1 MNSNR
6 TPPVANSQAANP
18 INVGL
23 ELQKLRLRQTRT
35 IEAIADALKLTTDM
49 VNHLENNNFD
59 KLPNKVFVRG
69 YIRNYL
75 NLLDVPKDRA
85 DDLIAQFNS
94 YTSNSTEVQASHRAA
109 AEHEQRRQDL
119 AHRRIK
125 LMGGEQRY
133 KIDSQGARWKIWL
146 ALAAIAALVAI
157 GWLLFIQ
164 PASQNANVS
173 GANSQVNLLSGI
185 DSATSPIETS
195 ISVEVRDSA
204 VMADQAPEADAAV
217 AVAIP
222 LSTSEIVIDNSA
234 SELEVDREAVTT
246 NPAPAAPAVNASN
259 GASSERVEQLEPNV
273 LLPMGSMPETAQIL
287 QPEPA
292 LRLALSFTEQSWI
305 EIRDSSGEVLVDG
318 LYGIEDALNVDAI
331 APVSFHLGN
340 SSATSVVY
348 QGRELD
354 YSAFMNRNVARFTL
368 AADGSLARDF

>member
-6 TPPVANSQAANP
+6 TPPAANSQSANS

-23 ELQKLRLRQTRT
+23 ELQRLRLRQTRT
-35 IEAIADALKLTTDM
+35 IEAIAEALKLTTDM

-85 DDLIAQFNS
+85 DDLIAQFNH
-94 YTSNSTEVQASHRAA
+94 YTSHSVEAQAGHRSATEQ
-109 AEHEQRRQDL
+109 EHRRQDL

-133 KIDSQGARWKIWL
+133 KIDAQGARWKIWL
-146 ALAAIAALVAI
+146 ALAAITSLVVV

-164 PASQNANVS
+164 PAAQSTSAS

-185 DSATSPIETS
+185 DSAAGPAETGNSLAIGDNDANTNSPPNAEL
-195 ISVEVRDSA
+195 
-204 VMADQAPEADAAV
+204 

-222 LSTSEIVIDNSA
+222 LATNELIIDNSI
-234 SELEVDREAVTT
+234 SEIEITPEAVTT
-246 NPAPAAPAVNASN
+246 NPAPVTTAVNVDDDAN
-259 GASSERVEQLEPNV
+259 SERVEQPEPNV

-292 LRLALSFTEQSWI
+292 LRLVLNFSEQSWI
-305 EIRDSSGEVLVDG
+305 EIRDGSGEVLVDG
-318 LYGIEDALNVDAI
+318 LYGSEDGLNIEAI

-340 SSATSVVY
+340 SAATSVIY

-354 YSAFMNRNVARFTL
+354 YSAFINRNVARFTL
-368 AADGSLARDF
+368 AADGGLARAF

>member
-6 TPPVANSQAANP
+6 TPPIASSQAANP
-18 INVGL
+18 VNVGL

-75 NLLDVPKDRA
+75 NLLDVPKARA

-94 YTSNSTEVQASHRAA
+94 YTNNSTEVQASHRST

-133 KIDSQGARWKIWL
+133 KIDAQGARWKIWL

-164 PASQNANVS
+164 PASQSTNVS

-185 DSATSPIETS
+185 DSAAKPIETS
-195 ISVEVRDSA
+195 SSVEIRDSA
-204 VMADQAPEADAAV
+204 AVADPAPKPDATVAT

-222 LSTSEIVIDNSA
+222 LAASEIVIDNSV
-234 SELEVDREAVTT
+234 SELEVAAEAVTT
-246 NPAPAAPAVNASN
+246 NPAPAANVSN
-259 GASSERVEQLEPNV
+259 GANSERVEQLEPNV
-273 LLPMGSMPETAQIL
+273 LLTMGSMPETAQIL
-287 QPEPA
+287 QPDPA

-318 LYGIEDALNVDAI
+318 LYGIEDALNVDAV

-368 AADGSLARDF
+368 AADGSLARAF